1 MSTLPPLEPAY
12 VIWGEDR
19 ATVERALQRLVGRVA
34 RDGGLEPERM
44 RAEETPAEMVVAACE
59 ALSFAGLRLVVV
71 EGADTWK
78 AADAAPLVAY
88 LAQPNPA
95 TCLALVAGG
104 AVTPKLEAA
113 VAALGRP
120 PASKKKLA
128 STLLR
133 YGPDPKASK
142 ADREKWLVAHAQAE
156 AERAGGAMS
165 ASVARA
171 LVERVVVD
179 RPAARTQGL
188 ITMELTQEARKL
200 AAYAGGEQIGR
211 EMVELLVARHPDA
224 RVYELS
230 DAVVA
235 GRAPAAFGLL
245 QDMATG
251 DEPVAPIVVQ
261 VQLTNHFRRV
271 ATVQALGPRP
281 SQDAV
286 SAATGQKGYPV
297 RKLIEHAEALPA
309 GAGQTAVAR
318 LAALELDLRVSAFT
332 KLGRTSVDGARM
344 VLELAVR
351 DLLILARGGTPA
363 PGHGA

>member
-59 ALSFAGLRLVVV
+59 ALSFTGLRLVVV
-71 EGADTWK
+71 EGADFWK

-113 VAALGRP
+113 VAALGTP
-120 PASKKKLA
+120 PASKKKLRA
-128 STLLR
+128 PAAKR
-133 YGPDPKASK
+133 PDPKARMPT
-142 ADREKWLVAHAQAE
+142 ARKWLVDCQAE
-156 AERAGGAMS
+156 AAGRGAMS

-171 LVERVVVD
+171 WWTVVVD
-179 RPAARTQGL
+179 RRPPAHRA
-188 ITMELTQEARKL
+188 IAMELTQEARKL
-200 AAYAGGEQIGR
+200 AAYAGGEQISR

-318 LAALELDLRVSAFT
+318 LAALELDLRVSALT

>member
-1 MSTLPPLEPAY
+1 M
-12 VIWGEDR
+12 
-19 ATVERALQRLVGRVA
+19 ERALQRLVARVA
-34 RDGGLEPERM
+34 RDGGMEPERL
-44 RAEETPAEMVVAACE
+44 RADETPAESVVAACE
-59 ALSFAGLRLVVV
+59 ALSFAGMRLVVV
-71 EGADTWK
+71 EGADAWK
-78 AADAAPLVAY
+78 SADALPLVAY

-113 VAALGRP
+113 VAALGDP
-120 PASKKKLA
+120 PATKKKLA

-142 ADREKWLVAHAQAE
+142 ADREKWLVGHAKAE

-165 ASVARA
+165 PSVARA

-188 ITMELTQEARKL
+188 IAMELTQEARKL
-200 AAYAGGEQIGR
+200 AAYAGGEPIST
-211 EMVELLVARHPDA
+211 EMVGLLVARHPDA

-235 GRAPAAFGLL
+235 GRTPAAFGLL

-297 RKLIEHAEALPA
+297 RKLMEHAEALPP
-309 GAGQTAVAR
+309 GAAQTAVAR
-318 LAALELDLRVSAFT
+318 LAALELDLRVSALT

-344 VLELAVR
+344 VLEMAVR